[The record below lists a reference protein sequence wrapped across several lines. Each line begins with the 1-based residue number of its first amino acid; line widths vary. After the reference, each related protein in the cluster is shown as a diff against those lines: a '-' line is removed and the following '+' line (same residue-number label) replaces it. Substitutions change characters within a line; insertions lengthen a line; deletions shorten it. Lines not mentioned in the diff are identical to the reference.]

1 MEPHLAE
8 HREQCLA
15 VAAGSPVHVDPAG
28 EAIKIPLGRLCMF
41 AARIADLGVNAG
53 LARDHPAH
61 GRARVDLRVVVQR
74 VVVECAVDQFDV
86 ETDRIAGT
94 AVPIK
99 RDAAKDSFLD
109 ACIAAGGKVLF
120 YDVNVSCSQ
129 GIEIRATNVP
139 ECVGISC
146 GQEGLATKNDRVFS
160 SLQQQLK
167 GSNFICSVNGG
178 STMRE
183 PSPMDVV
190 PTISPNDEL
199 QTTENGNA
207 DGGMDFGVDAGN
219 PTGSPTREES
229 ENSMSIGSN
238 DSSGAGMISSSV
250 FALGLVSVL
259 FVIS

>member
-1 MEPHLAE
+1 MRFSGQLLFASILVLATFAPALASISASCAQESLALVGQRALQEAADRVEMECQPSS
-8 HREQCLA
+8 R
-15 VAAGSPVHVDPAG
+15 S
-28 EAIKIPLGRLCMF
+28 
-41 AARIADLGVNAG
+41 
-53 LARDHPAH
+53 
-61 GRARVDLRVVVQR
+61 
-74 VVVECAVDQFDV
+74 
-86 ETDRIAGT
+86 GT
-94 AVPIK
+94 ISFNY
-99 RDAAKDSFLD
+99 DGCAAKDAFLD

-146 GQEGLATKNDRVFS
+146 GEEGLATKNDRVFS